1 MDEVEQ
7 PGDVHQ
13 PEKRRRNGQDA
24 RRVALGNELTDAQA
38 QHEDDQEAGL
48 KIVRLGRR
56 LSNAQQPR
64 QIKKRA
70 RDQQLPAENSPS
82 FEANQ
87 TALFNQP
94 VKLRQARVHL
104 DRLGLPGHGLL
115 ERLLRRREV
124 PLPQVERPSRQMELR
139 SLAEIGP

>member
-1 MDEVEQ
+1 MYRVERRDDDGHRDHHQVQPVAELRDEDEIEEVVPAFDMREEIDFLNEVQQ
-7 PGDVHQ
+7 PRHVHQ

-48 KIVRLGRR
+48 KIVRLGRG
-56 LSNAQQPR
+56 LLNAQQPR

-70 RDQQLPAENSPS
+70 RDQQLPAENSPA
-82 FEANQ
+82 FKADQ

-94 VKLRQARVHL
+94 VKL
-104 DRLGLPGHGLL
+104 
-115 ERLLRRREV
+115 
-124 PLPQVERPSRQMELR
+124 
-139 SLAEIGP
+139 